1 MNWNGTSNAMGFGEE
16 LGLPSLAL
24 ATLVIASLTRNICK
38 RSAGRS
44 GDPFRGSARLRHGF
58 ARLWRAQR
66 STYQRAACRVGAR
79 DFHRW
84 KPASQAQVTPR
95 LPLAVLPGL
104 QTLEAIR
111 LRLKIERKAGHGTSS

>member
-1 MNWNGTSNAMGFGEE
+1 MNWNGMSNAMGFGEE

-24 ATLVIASLTRNICK
+24 ATLVIANLTRHLCK

-44 GDPFRGSARLRHGF
+44 GDPFRGSARLRHGS

-66 STYQRAACRVGAR
+66 STYQRAACRAGAR
-79 DFHRW
+79 VIRRW
-84 KPASQAQVTPR
+84 KPAAQAPVTPR

-111 LRLKIERKAGHGTSS
+111 LRLKIERKTGHGTSS